1 MINIQTIKMLNKSL
15 QLHHPFVSC
24 QAVDSV
30 SSKNQEEYYH
40 CKLLWWIYMYT
51 YIGKYCSHFHDDCTI
66 TQFVFSSTCCFSVK
80 YIYICIVEDC
90 AIICMS
96 HFHCLQLTW
105 RRKSVDFWMISTS
118 THCSPRILSYY
129 RIDHN
134 LLLDLTHTLSCS
146 WWPTIYS
153 DAEGKKKRGKEE
165 GFGNRKTNVLFR
177 SPDDVFF
184 QMESHLHRSQRTKKP
199 CAFFEKEISVHC
211 SGPERSQKPKGWD
224 GQRKERRLPSA
235 DCRPES
241 IPPSFGGR
249 QRWSQQRGKH
259 VWEKTKA
266 PSPAT
271 NL

>member
-96 HFHCLQLTW
+96 HFHCLHLTW

-153 DAEGKKKRGKEE
+153 DAEGKKKEE
-165 GFGNRKTNVLFR
+165 RKRDLETEKLT
-177 SPDDVFF
+177 SSSDLLTTFF
-184 QMESHLHRSQRTKKP
+184 QMESHLRRSQRTKKP
-199 CAFFEKEISVHC
+199 CAFLSFFFLKEDLRALFRTRAISKAQ
-211 SGPERSQKPKGWD
+211 GLGRTTEGTAAT
-224 GQRKERRLPSA
+224 A

-241 IPPSFGGR
+241 IPPSAVV
-249 QRWSQQRGKH
+249 RGEVNK
-259 VWEKTKA
+259 EESKRG
-266 PSPAT
+266 
-271 NL
+271 N

>member
-80 YIYICIVEDC
+80 SIYIYICIVEDC

-96 HFHCLQLTW
+96 HFHCLHLTW

-134 LLLDLTHTLSCS
+134 LLLDLTHTLSLFLMTYYIF
-146 WWPTIYS
+146 WRRR
-153 DAEGKKKRGKEE
+153 GKKREKEE

-177 SPDDVFF
+177 SPDDVFSNGIPSTTVATYQKAMCF
-184 QMESHLHRSQRTKKP
+184 LWKGDLRALFRTR
-199 CAFFEKEISVHC
+199 AISKAQ
-211 SGPERSQKPKGWD
+211 GLGRTTEGTAAT
-224 GQRKERRLPSA
+224 A

-241 IPPSFGGR
+241 IPPSAVV
-249 QRWSQQRGKH
+249 RGEVNK
-259 VWEKTKA
+259 EESKRG
-266 PSPAT
+266 
-271 NL
+271 N

>member
-96 HFHCLQLTW
+96 HFHCLHLTW

-153 DAEGKKKRGKEE
+153 DAEGKKKEE
-165 GFGNRKTNVLFR
+165 RKRDLETEKTNVLFR
-177 SPDDVFF
+177 SPDDVFSNGIPSTTVATYQKAMCF
-184 QMESHLHRSQRTKKP
+184 SFFFFLKEDLRALFRTRAISKSQGLGRTTEGT
-199 CAFFEKEISVHC
+199 AAT
-211 SGPERSQKPKGWD
+211 
-224 GQRKERRLPSA
+224 A

-241 IPPSFGGR
+241 IPPSAVV
-249 QRWSQQRGKH
+249 RGEVNK
-259 VWEKTKA
+259 EESKRG
-266 PSPAT
+266 
-271 NL
+271 N